1 MDSAEQAALSQK
13 MEGGTPK
20 YFNSRRLAGP
30 GEEGRGAGWQELE
43 LMLNR
48 HFDHQPVNTSYSSV
62 LLPQA
67 LSDAGWY
74 LFRFQPNFTLLK
86 LSNSSKVSFL
96 INKCFLVCRRLEKRV
111 NMPTKYLSIQ
121 GLMPSVDLKLKPFFN
136 ISHRFSRSLLNYC
149 IKLLTI
155 LRLRDRSYN
164 VFGAH
169 EEKNF
174 CKTA

>member
-43 LMLNR
+43 LILNR

-67 LSDAGWY
+67 LSDAG
-74 LFRFQPNFTLLK
+74 LCL
-86 LSNSSKVSFL
+86 VSL
-96 INKCFLVCRRLEKRV
+96 GFLVFSSFRVYEYFALKFDYILELV
-111 NMPTKYLSIQ
+111 
-121 GLMPSVDLKLKPFFN
+121 V
-136 ISHRFSRSLLNYC
+136 
-149 IKLLTI
+149 
-155 LRLRDRSYN
+155 
-164 VFGAH
+164 VFQ
-169 EEKNF
+169 
-174 CKTA
+174 